1 MTDKEITMRNSIQ
14 KSILGLGLV
23 GAFVA
28 CTPQA
33 EIDSGFHKVLT
44 LNGVSFDVR
53 SEESSSLGTVFIT
66 PSGLEENKL
75 IKEEVDGRVIDAQ
88 VADLNSDGS
97 PELYIFATSAGSG
110 SIGSLI
116 AYGTNNKK
124 SLTPIFLPE
133 ISEDTKYG
141 QGYMGHDSF
150 KIVGNRLTRS
160 FPIYKKDDPNC
171 CPTGGKRTV
180 EYKLVAGEAGWIL
193 RAVTHSERK
202 ESK

>member
-1 MTDKEITMRNSIQ
+1 MRNSIQ

-33 EIDSGFHKVLT
+33 EMNSGFHKALT
-44 LNGVSFDVR
+44 LNGVSFDVK

-66 PSGLEENKL
+66 PSGLEENKF
-75 IKEEVDGRVIDAQ
+75 IKEEVDGRVLDAQ
-88 VADLNSDGS
+88 MADLNSDGS
-97 PELYIFATSAGSG
+97 PELYIFTTSAGSG

-116 AYGTNNKK
+116 AYSTNNKK
-124 SLTPIFLPE
+124 SLTPIYLPE
-133 ISEDTKYG
+133 ISEDKKYG
-141 QGYMGHDSF
+141 KGYMGHDSF

-171 CPTGGKRTV
+171 CPSGGKRTV
-180 EYKLVAGEAGWIL
+180 EYQLVAGEAGWVL
-193 RAVTHSERK
+193 RVVKSSVK
-202 ESK
+202 KGK